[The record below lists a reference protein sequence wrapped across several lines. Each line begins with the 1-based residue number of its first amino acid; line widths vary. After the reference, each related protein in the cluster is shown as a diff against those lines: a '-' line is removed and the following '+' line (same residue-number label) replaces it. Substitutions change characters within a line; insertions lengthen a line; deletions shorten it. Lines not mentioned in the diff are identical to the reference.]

1 MPIYEAT
8 MSDRKMS
15 THVRHSQLL
24 LIEVRTLAG
33 SGAAPRVL
41 ATGPY
46 RRLSLNL
53 SVVNAKPG
61 QIPLMSGSSVGQ
73 PEEVNCED

>member
-1 MPIYEAT
+1 
-8 MSDRKMS
+8 MSDRQMS
-15 THVRHSQLL
+15 IHVRHHRLL
-24 LIEVRTLAG
+24 PIEVRSLAG

-41 ATGPY
+41 ATGPN

-61 QIPLMSGSSVGQ
+61 EIPLMSGSSAGQ